1 VSYTTI
7 MRDRVLLSGM
17 TFFGRHGVAKAE
29 NELGQKFEVD
39 IEIST
44 DLRQAGRTDRLEHT
58 INYAEVYYLVKH
70 IVEGE
75 PHKLIESVAEDVAMR
90 ILSHYEKAMDVRVRV
105 MKPAVAVPGMVKG
118 LGVEIFRS
126 RQDILTNE
134 TDMHG
139 L

>member
-1 VSYTTI
+1 MFVKKKN
-7 MRDRVLLSGM
+7 RVLLSGM

-58 INYAEVYYLVKH
+58 INYAEVYYLVKVAMLLVCFFNCFSELILLLYEH

-90 ILSHYEKAMDVRVRV
+90 ILSQY
-105 MKPAVAVPGMVKG
+105 
-118 LGVEIFRS
+118 VEFS
-126 RQDILTNE
+126 LLAILSVFIC
-134 TDMHG
+134 
-139 L
+139 

>member
-1 VSYTTI
+1 
-7 MRDRVLLSGM
+7 M

-58 INYAEVYYLVKH
+58 INYAEVYYLVKVAMLLVCFFNCFSELILLLYEH

-90 ILSHYEKAMDVRVRV
+90 ILSQY
-105 MKPAVAVPGMVKG
+105 
-118 LGVEIFRS
+118 VEFS
-126 RQDILTNE
+126 LLAILSVFIC
-134 TDMHG
+134 
-139 L
+139 